1 MVFEAHGMT
10 FPCTDVLIIK
20 LCQDKDSFPFYG
32 TFKCSLN

>member
-20 LCQDKDSFPFYG
+20 LCQDKDHSMAPL
-32 TFKCSLN
+32 SAL